1 MLYLYIGYEF
11 LGFDERFYMDEE
23 SSKIKNRTEGLGW
36 RVSLSILIGV
46 GWLVFLILWLFFYAY
61 PLSEWEK
68 NVAILLMSLLVI
80 CGILGIPWAIWA
92 IRNQSAQ
99 EKELWE
105 IKGFKWRLWV
115 SIILGAAVFLF
126 LIYWFWYQALPYSV
140 FQNIAIFIVA
150 FLIIGGILGA
160 MWAPW
165 SMKHKPDHHHSDER
179 KKDDHC

>member
-126 LIYWFWYQALPYSV
+126 LISKYRDFHCS
-140 FQNIAIFIVA
+140 
-150 FLIIGGILGA
+150 FLNYRG
-160 MWAPW
+160 
-165 SMKHKPDHHHSDER
+165 HSRSYVGSLEHEAQTR
-179 KKDDHC
+179 SSSF